1 MKILLVILLIFCLI
15 LSALYIYNAYA
26 VKTNKAAID
35 RYIKF
40 ELEQEQKKHTIEVDL
55 DKEKETNNIEESDV
69 LEL

>member
-40 ELEQEQKKHTIEVDL
+40 ELEQEQKKHTIKV
-55 DKEKETNNIEESDV
+55 DKEKETNNIEEPDV